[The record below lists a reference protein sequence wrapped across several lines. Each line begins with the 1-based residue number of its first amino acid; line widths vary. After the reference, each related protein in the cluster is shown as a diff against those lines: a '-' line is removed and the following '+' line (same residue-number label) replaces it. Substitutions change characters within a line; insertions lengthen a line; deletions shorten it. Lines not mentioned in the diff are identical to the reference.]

1 MLWEQGL
8 IVTLRLPEA
17 GVTILTPHL
26 RQTSQL
32 SQESKKTGKLKK
44 HENYEIS
51 LKTSKI
57 NQKLKF

>member
-32 SQESKKTGKLKK
+32 SQESKKSGKNEK
-44 HENYEIS
+44 NI
-51 LKTSKI
+51 KI
-57 NQKLKF
+57 MKYH